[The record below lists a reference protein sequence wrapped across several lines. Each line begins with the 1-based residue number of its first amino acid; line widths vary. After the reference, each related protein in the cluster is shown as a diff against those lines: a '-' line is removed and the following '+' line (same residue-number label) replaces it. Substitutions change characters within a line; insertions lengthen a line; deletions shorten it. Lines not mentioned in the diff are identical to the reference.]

1 MPVYE
6 YECQKC
12 GHRFDIEHGI
22 NEETRKRCPECRGK
36 IKKCFSAVGIVFKGS
51 GFYVTD
57 SKGKNSASKPA
68 CASCEA
74 KTDTGSGTECKA
86 AAACGTDAPCAAKT
100 KTS

>member
-6 YECQKC
+6 YECQNC
-12 GHRFDIEHGI
+12 GNRFDIEHGI
-22 NEETRKRCPECRGK
+22 NEVTRKRCPECRGK

-57 SKGKNSASKPA
+57 SKGKNPASKPA
-68 CASCEA
+68 ACSSCDVKAE
-74 KTDTGSGTECKA
+74 TGGECKA
-86 AAACGTDAPCAAKT
+86 AAACGTDSLCASKT